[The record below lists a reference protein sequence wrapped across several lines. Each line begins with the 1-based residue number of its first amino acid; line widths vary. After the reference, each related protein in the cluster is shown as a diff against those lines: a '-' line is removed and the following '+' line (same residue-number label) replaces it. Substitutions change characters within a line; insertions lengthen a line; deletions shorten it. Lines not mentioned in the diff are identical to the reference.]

1 MSSFTDILLTYF
13 LNYNILFLSI
23 LIIVQCIGIPSGATL
38 LVIAS
43 GAFAYA
49 GEFNIILLL
58 LEIWLFSCIGDSF
71 AYLMWKSI
79 GNKTLNKPSKLK
91 TYFEPKITKAQNY
104 LDKYGKSSIFITRF
118 LISAMGPFVN
128 AAAGIA
134 GYNLLTFIIFV
145 AFGELLWTCIY
156 LGLGFW
162 FGDSWESVIPIV
174 TQVGEVLTYITILVI
189 VIYLF
194 IKMMKTNKKS

>member
-58 LEIWLFSCIGDSF
+58 LEIWLFSCIGDSI
-71 AYLMWKSI
+71 AYLMWKTI
-79 GNKTLNKPSKLK
+79 GNKTLNKSIKLK
-91 TYFEPKITKAQNY
+91 TYFEPKITKAQSY
-104 LDKYGKSSIFITRF
+104 LDKYGKSSIFISRF

-134 GYNLLTFIIFV
+134 CYNILTFILFV

-174 TQVGEVLTYITILVI
+174 TQVGEVLTYITILGI

-194 IKMMKTNKKS
+194 VKMMKTNKKA